1 MFISPTANFMVCP
14 QIYTGVRESGTAPF
28 CRLVTWLDRQMDNY
42 ARLIGRQIRA
52 AGVGTHAMRA
62 ADAQLPRTAAI
73 AAAAAASSAT
83 NSDSGPPSPVPGS
96 HRGQQQ
102 QLRRGSNSANH
113 GVTAAAAAAAL
124 AAAGVGTSKLDTATC
139 TLFATVSIM
148 LEEAFAAAARLNALG
163 FPVGVSLCAHLT
175 GDLSAFIDSYC
186 RKVDEGITEAVQRDA
201 LQLEEYTLL
210 PPEAL
215 LNSSSSSSSST
226 SSTQQKPLPTSAPH
240 VLSLTTSAA
249 AVAREI
255 RDVLEYTLLLIE
267 PPPAVSSATGGYYYA
282 REHFI
287 QLQFH
292 IVKWVFGLVSS
303 HVKHYVAAVRRRSED
318 ELLTRVQADAARH
331 SLEALCTDFMP
342 AAFQWCEALLPE
354 VSLRECAQAASDAQ
368 SSLRDGAAV
377 AEKLAEGLPYVSVL
391 SAVVAADDDDDVD
404 DMAAF

>member
-1 MFISPTANFMVCP
+1 
-14 QIYTGVRESGTAPF
+14 
-28 CRLVTWLDRQMDNY
+28 MDNY

-62 ADAQLPRTAAI
+62 ADAQLPRTSAL
-73 AAAAAASSAT
+73 AAAASGST
-83 NSDSGPPSPVPGS
+83 TDSGPPSPVPNS

-102 QLRRGSNSANH
+102 QQQQRRGSNSANH
-113 GVTAAAAAAAL
+113 GITAAVAAAAV
-124 AAAGVGTSKLDTATC
+124 AAAGVGSSKLDTATC

-186 RKVDEGITEAVQRDA
+186 RKVDEGITEAVQRDV

-215 LNSSSSSSSST
+215 LLNNSSSSSSSS
-226 SSTQQKPLPTSAPH
+226 SSAAAQQQKPLPPPAPR

-267 PPPAVSSATGGYYYA
+267 PPPAPTAPRAAANGEAVSNTGGYYYA

-287 QLQFH
+287 QLQLH

-303 HVKHYVAAVRRRSED
+303 HVTHYVAAVRRRSAD
-318 ELLTRVQADAARH
+318 ELLTRAQADAARH
-331 SLEALCTDFMP
+331 SLEALCTDMMP

-354 VSLRECAQAASDAQ
+354 GSLRECAQAASEAQ

-391 SAVVAADDDDDVD
+391 SAAVSADDDDDVD